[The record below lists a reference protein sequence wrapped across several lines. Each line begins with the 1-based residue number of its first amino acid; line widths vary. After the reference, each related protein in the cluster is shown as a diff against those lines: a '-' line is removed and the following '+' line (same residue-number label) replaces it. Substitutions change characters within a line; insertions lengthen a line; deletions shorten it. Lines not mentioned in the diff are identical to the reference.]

1 MISDKMKDALNKQ
14 MNEELFSSY
23 LYLAMAAHFEDKN
36 LNGMAHWMEE
46 QSKEEYGHAM
56 KFYSYLNSVGVRVKL
71 HEIKEPQMEWE
82 SAQKVFE
89 EALEHEKYI
98 TKNIND
104 LADLSVEEK
113 DHATNIFLHWFV
125 TEQIEEVSS
134 TEAIVD
140 KFKLVGDNKNG
151 LFMLDRELGRRQ

>member
-1 MISDKMKDALNKQ
+1 MISDKMRDELNKQ
-14 MNEELFSSY
+14 MNAELFSSY
-23 LYLAMAAHFEDKN
+23 LYLAMAAHFENEN
-36 LNGMAHWMEE
+36 LNGMAHWMAQ
-46 QSKEEYGHAM
+46 QSGEEYAHAM
-56 KFYSYLNSVGVRVKL
+56 KFYGYLNSVGARVKL
-71 HEIKEPQMEWE
+71 HSIKEPQMEWE

-89 EALEHEKYI
+89 EALDHEKYI
-98 TKNIND
+98 TKNINE
-104 LADLSVEEK
+104 LVNLSVDEK

-140 KFKLVGDNKNG
+140 KFKLIGDNKNG